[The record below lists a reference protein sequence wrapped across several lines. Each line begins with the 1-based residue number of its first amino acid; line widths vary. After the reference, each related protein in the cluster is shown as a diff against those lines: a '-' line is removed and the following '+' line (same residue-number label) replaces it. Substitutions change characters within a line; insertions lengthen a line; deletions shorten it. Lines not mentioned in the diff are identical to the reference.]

1 MQGLPAYNYLMT
13 TLDLVTILGNISQSL
28 YPVQR
33 LITGGAYVLGIL
45 FFITAMMKFLKI
57 GNHRA
62 QSSSQEKMYSPMMY
76 LLFGSLLLYLPSALN
91 LAANTAFGVGNVLT
105 YSNYNP
111 TNIYSSMGLLIRT
124 AGVLWFVRGCVL
136 VAQASEPGTQH
147 GPKGLIFILAGILS
161 MNFDNTIAML
171 NSVMT
176 DIAAWTIAIKNS
188 QGF

>member
-1 MQGLPAYNYLMT
+1 MT
-13 TLDLVTILGNISQSL
+13 TMDLITILGNISQSL

-33 LITGGAYVLGIL
+33 LITGGAYLLGIL
-45 FFITAMMKFLKI
+45 FFIISIMKFMKI

-62 QSSSQEKMYSPMMY
+62 QSSSNEKMYSPMIY
-76 LLFGSLLLYLPSALN
+76 LFFGSILLYLPSALN

-105 YSNYNP
+105 YTDYNP

-136 VAQASEPGTQH
+136 VAQASEPGTQQ
-147 GPKGLIFILAGILS
+147 GPKGLVFIIAGILS

-171 NSVMT
+171 NTFMG
-176 DIAAWTIAIKNS
+176 DIATLTIAIKNS